1 MTRVGLVLGA
11 GGTVGQAYHAGV
23 LAALEND
30 LGWDPRLADVIVGTS
45 AGSIT
50 GALLRLGV
58 PAAELAAWA
67 VHAPLRLDRGAVKEW
82 LSQERPE
89 FPPFTAR
96 HWLRP
101 WRPPSPALVA
111 RMLRK
116 PWAVRPAVAALTC
129 APRGKVDLLAHAGA
143 LEDLAEDWPEGL
155 RVCAVR
161 RRDGERVV
169 FGAPG
174 APEASLAAGVTSSC
188 AIPGYFAPVRIGRA
202 EYVDGGVH
210 SPSNADVLADEELD
224 IVIAVSPMSAS
235 TRVLSLDAGLRY
247 SAHRRLVRELKRL
260 ERRGVTV
267 VRFEPGA
274 KALAAMGINMM
285 ADDRGDK
292 VVQAAFIES
301 GAMAAGRFLSERLEP
316 LRRRGAEAPAGRLRV
331 SAGGSGGS

>member
-1 MTRVGLVLGA
+1 MTRVALVLGA
-11 GGTVGQAYHAGV
+11 GGTVGQAYQAGV

-30 LGWDPRLADVIVGTS
+30 LGWDPRDADVIVGTS

-67 VHAPLRLDRGAVKEW
+67 VQAPLRLDRGPVREW
-82 LSQERPE
+82 LSQDRPE
-89 FPPFTAR
+89 FPAFSPR

-101 WRPPSPALVA
+101 WRPPSPALLA
-111 RMLRK
+111 RILRR
-116 PWAVRPAVAALTC
+116 PWSVRPAVVALTC
-129 APRGKVDLLAHAGA
+129 APRGRVDLLVHAEA
-143 LEDLAEDWPEGL
+143 LEDLSVDWPHDL

-174 APEASLAAGVTSSC
+174 SPKAALAAAVAASC
-188 AIPGYFAPVRIGRA
+188 AIPGYFAPVRVGGQ

-210 SPSNADVLADEELD
+210 SPSNADVLCEEDVDLVVA
-224 IVIAVSPMSAS
+224 ISPLSTS
-235 TRVLSLDAGLRY
+235 TRATALDAPLRAG
-247 SAHRRLVRELKRL
+247 AHRRLLRELRRL

-267 VRFEPGA
+267 VRFEPGPRT
-274 KALAAMGINMM
+274 LSAMGLNMM
-285 ADDRGDK
+285 ADDRADT

-301 GAMAAGRFLSERLEP
+301 GGIASRPLLAERLAP
-316 LRRRGAEAPAGRLRV
+316 LRERRDARTAWADAP
-331 SAGGSGGS
+331 

>member
-1 MTRVGLVLGA
+1 MPRVGLVLGA

-30 LGWDPRLADVIVGTS
+30 LGWDPREADVIVGTS

-67 VHAPLRLDRGAVKEW
+67 VHAPLRLDRGPVREW
-82 LSQERPE
+82 LSQEPPE
-89 FPPFTAR
+89 FPPFTPR
-96 HWLRP
+96 VWLRP
-101 WRPPSPALVA
+101 WRPPSPALLA
-111 RMLRK
+111 KMARK
-116 PWAVRPAVAALTC
+116 PWAVRPTVAALTC
-129 APRGKVDLLAHAGA
+129 APRGKVDLLEHAGA
-143 LEDLAEDWPEGL
+143 LENLAGQWPEGL

-169 FGAPG
+169 FGSPG
-174 APEASLAAGVTSSC
+174 APDAPLAAAVASSC

-202 EYVDGGVH
+202 DYVDGGIH
-210 SPSNADVLADEELD
+210 SPSNADVLAGEDLD
-224 IVIAVSPMSAS
+224 IVIAVSPMSTS
-235 TRVLSLDAGLRY
+235 TKVRAVDAALRY
-247 SAHRRLVRELKRL
+247 GTHRRLVRELRRL

-274 KALAAMGINMM
+274 KALAAMGVNMM
-285 ADDRGDK
+285 ADDRGDA

-301 GAMAAGRFLSERLEP
+301 GTMAAGRFLAQRLKP
-316 LRRRGAEAPAGRLRV
+316 VRRRGADEPAV
-331 SAGGSGGS
+331 SQAR